1 MGKSERRS
9 STHLFWWVLCFLL
22 VKKVLNTKE
31 KKAHKGEKSWC
42 WLVVFTLRK
51 EFKPLLSVLR
61 LKGKESFSFNHMQ
74 HAKRN

>member
-22 VKKVLNTKE
+22 VNKDLDTKE
-31 KKAHKGEKSWC
+31 KKAREGEKSLC

-51 EFKPLLSVLR
+51 EFKPLLSVLFS
-61 LKGKESFSFNHMQ
+61 KGKGKQ
-74 HAKRN
+74 VLVLLYTTCR